1 MPRDDAFEVMID
13 GNGQRQTI
21 RFLEG
26 CLELIETQP
35 GEGDKKLQAAIA
47 TVLQFIDG
55 GWGGHKWKSLAD
67 KHKHYEGNNTGGE
80 HGRTD

>member
-1 MPRDDAFEVMID
+1 
-13 GNGQRQTI
+13 
-21 RFLEG
+21 
-26 CLELIETQP
+26 LIETQP